1 MGDKMPHGPA
11 MVFGMGAA
19 MILGFLLA
27 LFIAA
32 IFLWMAGKLLGIE
45 KASIGR
51 AMVAILGGGIF
62 GGIVG
67 AATAAIFPP
76 LAPLLAFLAN
86 MWVIK
91 TVFDTGW
98 LRAFLAWILS
108 AVIAGIVMVI
118 LALLGI
124 FTIGA
129 LAAL

>member
-1 MGDKMPHGPA
+1 MPHGPA